1 MSEKTEVKKEEKKI
15 SYFTETRQVIMSKD
29 YGGETNRVTLREFK
43 GCDCDGAPIIEAFS
57 AAENALS
64 LSQIVGNYL
73 VESLK
78 LPLIGDITSIY
89 FPPLAIVKGGQ
100 PSNSCRIY
108 GNKSKFIFTHF
119 F

>member
-1 MSEKTEVKKEEKKI
+1 MSEKKEEKKVEKKLT
-15 SYFTETRQVIMSKD
+15 YFSEIKQVIMSKD
-29 YGGETNRVTLREFK
+29 YGSESNRVTLREFK

-89 FPPLAIVKGGQ
+89 FPPLAIVKNGF

-108 GNKSKFIFTHF
+108 GNKSKLN
-119 F
+119 